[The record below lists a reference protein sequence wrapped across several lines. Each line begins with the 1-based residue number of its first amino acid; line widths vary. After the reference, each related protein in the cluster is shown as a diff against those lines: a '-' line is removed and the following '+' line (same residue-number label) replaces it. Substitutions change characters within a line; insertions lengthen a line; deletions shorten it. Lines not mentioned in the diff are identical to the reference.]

1 MRRSE
6 LMSDTEEVLREELDV
21 IEDCEWCQRYE
32 AVGLF
37 NLDEVETG
45 LCAGCAEDNEAEN
58 CE

>member
-1 MRRSE
+1 
-6 LMSDTEEVLREELDV
+6 MSDTEEVLREELDV